1 VEYILEQFPG
11 VDWIHNRR
19 VFDGCSKRLPDV
31 QGDLGFQALMT
42 EVDENLHSNYDCSCE
57 NKRLME
63 LSQDFGHRPIVVI
76 RFNPDAYKTSTGT
89 VSSCWGYDKRGIC
102 VLKKSKL
109 KEWAERLECLRAQI
123 QYWIENPTDKTVEV
137 IQLFYD
143 TV

>member
-1 VEYILEQFPG
+1 
-11 VDWIHNRR
+11 
-19 VFDGCSKRLPDV
+19 
-31 QGDLGFQALMT
+31 
-42 EVDENLHSNYDCSCE
+42 
-57 NKRLME
+57 
-63 LSQDFGHRPIVVI
+63 
-76 RFNPDAYKTSTGT
+76 
-89 VSSCWGYDKRGIC
+89 